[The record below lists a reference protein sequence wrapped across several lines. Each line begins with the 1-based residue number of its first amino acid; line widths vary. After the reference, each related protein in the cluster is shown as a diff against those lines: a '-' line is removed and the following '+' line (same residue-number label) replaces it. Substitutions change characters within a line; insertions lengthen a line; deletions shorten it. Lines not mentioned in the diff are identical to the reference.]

1 MTFRAPRC
9 CLWEQATRIYVTVT
23 HLFFFFFPV
32 FITLSSP
39 GNCRASE
46 GSVTHRAPDNE
57 GYFLSRWPRCDA
69 AFGIRQLSAASFV
82 LEAEAQ
88 DPRVSVA

>member
-1 MTFRAPRC
+1 MLLVEAGHTYLHYCNTSIP
-9 CLWEQATRIYVTVT
+9 
-23 HLFFFFFPV
+23 FFSPV

-46 GSVTHRAPDNE
+46 GSVTHRPPDKE
-57 GYFLSRWPRCDA
+57 GYFLSWWPHCDA
-69 AFGIRQLSAASFV
+69 AFGIRQLSAASII

-88 DPRVSVA
+88 DPRVSVT